1 MSTPEEIIARRLR
14 NEIDAQVGAW
24 KAERE
29 QLLRAQ
35 ERIAELD
42 ALIAYAEDESRQTFK
57 VASRDQVRS
66 VADIDDETIGKERT

>member
-1 MSTPEEIIARRLR
+1 MSTPEDKIARSLR
-14 NEIDAQVGAW
+14 NDLEARIGAW

-29 QLLRAQ
+29 QLLKAQ
-35 ERIAELD
+35 ERIVELD
-42 ALIAYAEDESRQTFK
+42 ALIAFAEDESRQTFK

>member
-1 MSTPEEIIARRLR
+1 MSTPEDKIARSLR
-14 NEIDAQVGAW
+14 NDLDARIGAW

-29 QLLRAQ
+29 QLLKAQ
-35 ERIAELD
+35 ERLAELE
-42 ALIAYAEDESRQTFK
+42 ALIAFAEDESRQTFK